1 MNELLQQRIE
11 SVQAGR
17 NTTHAQLEAKR
28 SLREQLDS
36 DLEAFLKNGGAVEQ
50 LPQGFSGEC
59 SKGWSGSK
67 PKSQK
72 TMREVMANSV
82 AQTDKKRARQKEDQ
96 ATLAEIKVLDR
107 WCKERKGRG
116 GELCKHIGVAHG
128 GKLISGEMTRP
139 HLDTIENMNPACVP
153 CNSNKSSM
161 SLKSW
166 RSLLTHYRDVQLLR
180 DSTHARH
187 LHRFG
192 LIEIKSEPVV
202 FFFEKYGVSV

>member
-1 MNELLQQRIE
+1 MKFGGHCAYCGCELGDKWHADHIE
-11 SVQAGR
+11 AV
-17 NTTHAQLEAKR
+17 KR
-28 SLREQLDS
+28 DIIHV
-36 DLEAFLKNGGAVEQ
+36 G
-50 LPQGFSGEC
+50 
-59 SKGWSGSK
+59 
-67 PKSQK
+67 
-72 TMREVMANSV
+72 
-82 AQTDKKRARQKEDQ
+82 
-96 ATLAEIKVLDR
+96 
-107 WCKERKGRG
+107 
-116 GELCKHIGVAHG
+116 G

-202 FFFEKYGVSV
+202 FFFETWRGAND